1 MKKIFL
7 ILVTFFSCYIGQ
19 AQKAQAGE
27 EPIYKDFA
35 FQNFK
40 YQFSIYYTSDIYFQY
55 EKVTTDFYRNT
66 NHSYSFTSSEP
77 FEEWVTKNLDKT
89 QFKSVEEAVE
99 AKRVYDDT
107 VGVNR
112 ITQEYLN
119 SQQRGL
125 GEKYGVEYVENIVRQ
140 LYDEIKDKQIE
151 QIKKWGI

>member
-19 AQKAQAGE
+19 AQKAQAEE

-40 YQFSIYYTSDIYFQY
+40 YQFSIYYTSDIFFQY
-55 EKVTTDFYRNT
+55 EKVTTDFYKKLPKGFE
-66 NHSYSFTSSEP
+66 FTSSEP

-89 QFKSVEEAVE
+89 KFKSVEEAVE
-99 AKRVYDDT
+99 AKRIYDDIW
-107 VGVNR
+107 GVNQ
-112 ITQEYLN
+112 ITQEYLF

-125 GEKYGVEYVENIVRQ
+125 GEKYGTEYVEKIVRQ
-140 LYDEIKDKQIE
+140 LFDEIKDKQME